1 MHSRSVRIT
10 RRLLIGIIIL
20 VLSAVFINYAQT
32 WYRRMRLVKNAY
44 EILGSDLARSAV
56 GIKYQENDKG
66 VPRFEIRAQLLLDT
80 RQGKSILQGIKACD
94 FNPDGSIHNEIH
106 SQKAEYD
113 REHKIADFFGDVRVF
128 FGKGVELRMNSLHY
142 DINKK
147 TGHTDDKLQFISGE
161 STGSARG
168 VTFDQIQQSLDL
180 HSEVD
185 FVLAVA
191 KPNPDGSAEHQKFHV
206 TSNNAYCAEGMTR
219 IILKGNARMESK
231 SEVISGETIEAV
243 LSSDRKQLTSLIAS
257 GNSAYRS
264 GDPGEIQLLSGD
276 RMEFIIGASKAL
288 EKIGVA
294 GHAAFSS
301 ASPSGEQTLRGGE
314 IDMLFDAA
322 AGLPTQVQSRN
333 SVVFTRKQNG
343 EQMQMSGEQLLAAFV
358 SGTKNLESIHV
369 WKQAAMSA
377 DGGANSMRNELQA
390 DDIWM
395 RFREVEGRT
404 VLKKLDAEGSARW
417 SSRPPQARS
426 SAFQEPARTLT
437 ASSLEMIY
445 SAKGDSFESGSAKG
459 KVVVT
464 ESRNETEARLQMR
477 RLSADHTQFYF
488 FPGNNQL
495 REMNADGHVVINYE
509 KKGKSGAKALV
520 EEASAESQ
528 WMKAIFALRAEKSEV
543 ESMAQW
549 GGFSYKDASM
559 KANSGRCDY
568 DARKEMLVLRESPS
582 ISDDLNT
589 TTGERIEYDK
599 NRRILA
605 VHGKVRSILN
615 TSKSKGSFF
624 TSSQTSSSS
633 SHAIVFADEMQYWT
647 AEEHARYT
655 GKVQMLSESGQLDAA
670 SLDIVQGG
678 ERVDAQNVLRH
689 YIPGKASS
697 ETVGRADKKSE
708 TRDSSN
714 KAMVIRSSSLKYLK
728 EKNILY
734 YAGNVTANSGD
745 LALSSDNLDVVPAAQ
760 GGGIDHAIARG
771 KVHMQQGGKE
781 GKGET
786 AEYFTDPRKL
796 VLIGNPAEILD
807 PEKGK
812 ASGGQLTYLI
822 TDDRILLGN
831 R

>member
-1 MHSRSVRIT
+1 MHSRFVKIT
-10 RRLLIGIIIL
+10 RRLLIGLILL

-32 WYRRMRLVKNAY
+32 WYRRMRQVKNAY
-44 EILGSDLARSAV
+44 KILGSDLARSAV
-56 GIKYQENDKG
+56 GIEYQENDKG
-66 VPRFEIRAQLLLDT
+66 VPRFKISAQKLLET

-147 TGHTDDKLQFISGE
+147 AGSTKDKLQFISGE
-161 STGSARG
+161 TAGTARG
-168 VTFDQIQQSLDL
+168 VTFDQIQQSLNL
-180 HSEVD
+180 ENEVD
-185 FVLAVA
+185 FVLTVT
-191 KPNPDGSAEHQKFHV
+191 KPNPAGAAERQKFHV
-206 TSNNAYCAEGMTR
+206 TSGHAFCAEGMTR
-219 IILKGNARMESK
+219 ITLKGNARMESK
-231 SEVISGETIEAV
+231 SDVISGETIEAV
-243 LSSDRKQLTSLIAS
+243 LSSDRKLITSLIAS
-257 GNSAYRS
+257 GNSVYRS
-264 GDPGEIQLLSGD
+264 EDSGQIQTLSGD
-276 RMEFIIGASKAL
+276 RMEFIIGASKTL
-288 EKIGVA
+288 EKISVVGQ
-294 GHAAFSS
+294 AAFSS
-301 ASPSGEQTLRGGE
+301 ANPSEEQTLRGGE

-322 AGLPTQVQSRN
+322 SGLPTQVQSRN
-333 SVVFTRKQNG
+333 SVIFSRKHNE
-343 EQMQMSGEQLLAAFV
+343 EQMQMSGEQLIAAFIAR
-358 SGTKNLESIHV
+358 TKNLESIHI

-377 DGGANSMRNELQA
+377 DSGANSMRNELHA

-395 RFREVEGRT
+395 SFREMEGRT
-404 VLKKLDAEGSARW
+404 VLKKLAAEGSARW
-417 SSRPPQARS
+417 SSGPPLERS
-426 SAFQEPARTLT
+426 SAYRDSARTLT

-445 SAKGDSFESGSAKG
+445 SAEGDSFESGSAKG
-459 KVVVT
+459 KVVIT

-488 FPGNNQL
+488 FPANNQL
-495 REMNADGHVVINYE
+495 REMDADGNVVINYE
-509 KKGKSGAKALV
+509 KKAKPGAKVSV

-528 WMKAIFALRAEKSEV
+528 WMKAIFALRADKNEV
-543 ESMAQW
+543 ESVSQW

-559 KANSGRCDY
+559 KAKSGRCDY

-589 TTGERIEYDK
+589 TTGEWMEYDQT
-599 NRRILA
+599 RRILA

-624 TSSQTSSSS
+624 TSSQTPSSS
-633 SHAIVFADEMQYWT
+633 SHAIVFADEMQYWAT
-647 AEEHARYT
+647 EEHARYT

-670 SLDIVQGG
+670 SLDIMQGG

-697 ETVGRADKKSE
+697 ETAGHADKKSE
-708 TRDSSN
+708 TRDSTS

-728 EKNILY
+728 EKNTLY
-734 YAGNVTANSGD
+734 YTGNVTANSGN
-745 LALSSDNLDVVPAAQ
+745 LALFSDNLDVVPATQ
-760 GGGIDHAIARG
+760 GNGIDHAIARG
-771 KVHMQQGGKE
+771 KVRMQQGGKE
-781 GKGET
+781 GKGEM
-786 AEYFTDPRKL
+786 AEYFMDPRKL

-822 TDDRILLGN
+822 ADDRILLGN